1 MLEKNLEECLNNAF
15 KFAHENDHEF
25 VTTEHLLLFMLSNQ
39 EALNLLLACQID
51 IESLEKALN
60 KKAIKENMP
69 MQMGD
74 VVATASDS
82 SLLEY
87 WIKYKPSTTIESG
100 IHQFVKW
107 YKSFYN
113 IV

>member
-1 MLEKNLEECLNNAF
+1 MFATSTPIEPNPITPNVLPGNSNPTNLN
-15 KFAHENDHEF
+15 
-25 VTTEHLLLFMLSNQ
+25 
-39 EALNLLLACQID
+39 IY

-60 KKAIKENMP
+60 KKAIRENMP

-82 SLLEY
+82 SLLED